1 TSDLR
6 SSTALARAPMRHSHL
21 MVNDQLRQLRL
32 SLSRI
37 GTTKLAALISR
48 YPALSCARSFQD
60 HSRDHSTFMKI
71 CGAFALKREPRFQSS
86 LLWWR
91 SESGLEQSRRGWG
104 HAFPVADGILAWR
117 RAGTAAQRGHT
128 AHTKGPGW

>member
-1 TSDLR
+1 
-6 SSTALARAPMRHSHL
+6 
-21 MVNDQLRQLRL
+21 MVNDQLRQLCL

-48 YPALSCARSFQD
+48 YPALPVREIISKSFQD
-60 HSRDHSTFMKI
+60 HLTFMKI

-104 HAFPVADGILAWR
+104 HAIPVADGILAWR
-117 RAGTAAQRGHT
+117 RAGAAAQRGHT
-128 AHTKGPGW
+128 AHTKGPGWHR